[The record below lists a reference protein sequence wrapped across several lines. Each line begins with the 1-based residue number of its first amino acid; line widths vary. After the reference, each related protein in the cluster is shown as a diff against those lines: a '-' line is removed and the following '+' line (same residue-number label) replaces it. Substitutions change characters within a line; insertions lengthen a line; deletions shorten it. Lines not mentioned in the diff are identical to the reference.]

1 MEYVALVTLL
11 LVAQYMVFT
20 MLVGAARGK
29 SGIKAPAVTGDE
41 NFERAYRVQMNT
53 LEQLV
58 MTLPALWLS
67 GIYFDSLVAALLG
80 LAFFLGRV
88 LYRAGYVKAPRK
100 ARRGLRYRLSG
111 YPRPYRHRAVGRRH
125 RPLIIAGAVL
135 YAPLWVQAA
144 PLCRPI
150 TCPASQKHPSSWE

>member
-11 LVAQYMVFT
+11 LVGQYFVFT

-67 GIYFDSLVAALLG
+67 GRYFDPMVAALLG

-88 LYRAGYVKAPRK
+88 LYRAGYVKDPAK
-100 ARRGLRYRLSG
+100 RGIGFGIGFLGTLG
-111 YPRPYRHRAVGRRH
+111 LILTALWGIVGA
-125 RPLIIAGAVL
+125 L
-135 YAPLWVQAA
+135 
-144 PLCRPI
+144 
-150 TCPASQKHPSSWE
+150 